1 MASSKDYLEFIFLPE
16 KVKAELNNF
25 LDSYVMEC
33 LLRRD
38 INDDKKSR
46 KRGWWKGLSRGI
58 LCFSRKISKAKR
70 MIKP

>member
-46 KRGWWKGLSRGI
+46 KRG
-58 LCFSRKISKAKR
+58 
-70 MIKP
+70 